1 MNLPIEMDQEFWDRR
16 YAEHP
21 RIWSGNPNPHLVTAA
36 SPLTPGRAL
45 DVGCGEGAD
54 ALWLARRGWRVTGVD
69 LSEVAL
75 ARARGQAGLEDPEVA
90 ARIDWV
96 HADLTAE
103 RPTPRSFD
111 LVSAQFLQLPDPARS
126 ALFTGLAAAVAPGG
140 TLLIV
145 GHHPS
150 DLNTHVRR
158 PPLPGLF
165 YTAEE
170 LAHLVD
176 GSWEVIASEARPR
189 PVPDPATDAAGHSV
203 LVHDTVF
210 QATRRRASA

>member
-1 MNLPIEMDQEFWDRR
+1 MNMHTEMDQEFWDRR
-16 YAEHP
+16 YTEHR
-21 RIWSGNPNPHLVTAA
+21 RIWSGNPNPHLVTSA
-36 SPLTPGRAL
+36 SPLPAGRAL

-54 ALWLARRGWRVTGVD
+54 ALWLARRGWRVTGID

-75 ARARGQAGLEDPEVA
+75 ARAREQAGLEDPEVV
-90 ARIDWV
+90 ARLDWV

-103 RPTPRSFD
+103 LPAPRSFD
-111 LVSAQFLQLPDPARS
+111 LVSAQFMQLPDPARS
-126 ALFTGLAAAVAPGG
+126 ALFAGMAEAVAPGG

-158 PPLPGLF
+158 PPLPELF
-165 YTAEE
+165 YTPEE
-170 LAHLVD
+170 LSHLVD
-176 GSWEVIASEARPR
+176 GAWDVLACEARPR

-210 QATRRRASA
+210 QATRHRA